1 MPREES
7 VTDARKKLA
16 DLVNQVVYRG
26 ERIVLT
32 RHGKV
37 VAAIVSA
44 EDFELLSR
52 LLSERID
59 VTEAGQPGQPA
70 APAPGHGQ
78 PGEAMPLRIA
88 AEYRPGGNP
97 RPPGFRP

>member
-44 EDFELLSR
+44 EDFELLNR
-52 LLSERID
+52 LLAERID
-59 VTEAGQPGQPA
+59 LTQAGPA

-78 PGEAMPLRIA
+78 PGETMPLRIA
-88 AEYRPGGNP
+88 AEYRPGGAP